1 MSSPEQ
7 HYQQELSEG
16 LMLPDAAQAQVVQ
29 KLQHLY
35 ETLQGAQADQPRKS
49 FINRWI
55 KSDDN
60 ASASV
65 KGLYIWGGVGRGKT
79 HLCDMFYKSVD
90 GDKKLRMHYHR
101 FMLLVHSEL
110 RGLGNVSE
118 PVDKICDKWAKK
130 VKLLVLD
137 EMHINDITDAMLMRH
152 LLGGLFERGVVLVT
166 TSNRPPDD
174 LYHDGLQRE
183 QFLPAIELM
192 KAHTTVLNL
201 DSDQDYRLR
210 ALEHTETY
218 LTPIDDSVLPRMDTS
233 FEEISGHDDE
243 QLKTGSVMIND
254 REIPMI
260 KRAAGVIW
268 FEFAD
273 LCDSNR
279 SNNDYIEITNYFS
292 TVFISNVPVMD
303 KTREDA
309 ARRFVNMIDEFYDHG
324 TKLVMSAEAPA
335 IDIYGGKKLAFEF
348 ERTVSRLLE
357 MQSTEYLAK
366 ERVYE

>member
-1 MSSPEQ
+1 
-7 HYQQELSEG
+7 
-16 LMLPDAAQAQVVQ
+16 MLPDAAQEKVVQ
-29 KLQHLY
+29 KLQQLY
-35 ETLQGAQADQPRKS
+35 ETLQ
-49 FINRWI
+49 
-55 KSDDN
+55 
-60 ASASV
+60 SASV
-65 KGLYIWGGVGRGKT
+65 EKKPAKSFLNRWLKPDSNRSGSIKGLYIWGGVGRGKT
-79 HLCDMFYKSVD
+79 HLCDMFYKSLD
-90 GDKKLRMHYHR
+90 SDKKLRMHYHR

-110 RGLGNVSE
+110 RELGNTSD
-118 PVDKICDKWAKK
+118 PVDKICDSWAKK
-130 VKLLVLD
+130 VQVLVLD

-152 LLGGLFERGVVLVT
+152 LLGGLFERGVVLIT

-174 LYHDGLQRE
+174 LYHDGLQRV

-192 KAHTTVLNL
+192 KAHTDVLNL

-218 LTPIDDSVLPRMDTS
+218 LTPIDDTVQARLDKS

-243 QLKTGSVMIND
+243 QLKTGTVLIND
-254 REIPMI
+254 REIPMV

-268 FEFAD
+268 FEFDA

-303 KTREDA
+303 KSREDA

-324 TKLVMSAEAPA
+324 TKLIISADAPA
-335 IDIYGGKKLAFEF
+335 EDIYSGKRLEFEF
-348 ERTVSRLLE
+348 ERAVSRLLE

-366 ERVYE
+366 ERIYE